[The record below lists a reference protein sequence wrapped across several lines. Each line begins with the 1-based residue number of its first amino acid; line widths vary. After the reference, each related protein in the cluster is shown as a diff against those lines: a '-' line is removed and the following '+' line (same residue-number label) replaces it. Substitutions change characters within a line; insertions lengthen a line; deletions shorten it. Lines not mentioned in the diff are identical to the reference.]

1 MACSDE
7 YSRLISLYPL
17 SEDQTPEERAKLEAH
32 IQECAVC
39 RADLEQWRDFLDL
52 IPPAKDVEVPQWVKE
67 RVHTNVMKAVRRD
80 RALRALKR
88 AACLV
93 FASAAAVAVLAAGWM
108 YLRGELSGSDTTP
121 GHRIAA
127 RPSAEKTQGAPS
139 VGVGGREIA
148 RPASDSQP
156 HESEAPLEHPTPA
169 TQDAKIA
176 SKRQASLDEEFAAAA
191 TPAGALSLLERTL
204 KAANDGEDVDLQR
217 VIGLAEKLRAQW
229 PASEESAKSL
239 ELISRCYT
247 GLGEIDR
254 ARKSFLLYADAMA
267 ELSYR
272 QQPHVDETGSAIEER
287 GDLAVHTIQREAD
300 RLFGLEDYLSALFYY
315 DTIRTRS
322 RGKPAAQYAQL
333 MSGHYYANTRQY
345 AQAEKEFKQLISEHP
360 DSRWASAART
370 SLPAILANRKHYA
383 EAVAVWQEAADATE
397 NTEEKA
403 SAYMNKGALV
413 VLQGPDH
420 YPEALAIWN
429 RILKEYPGARCTPTV
444 KGMIQQVQRRVTD
457 DVSGQLM
464 QFDR

>member
-108 YLRGELSGSDTTP
+108 YLRGELSGPHTTP
-121 GHRIAA
+121 RHRIAA
-127 RPSAEKTQGAPS
+127 RPPAEKTQGAPS

-148 RPASDSQP
+148 RPASDSRP

-176 SKRQASLDEEFAAAA
+176 GKRQASLDEEFAAAA

-204 KAANDGEDVDLQR
+204 KAAGDGEDVDLQR
-217 VIGLAEKLRAQW
+217 VIELAEKLRAQW
-229 PASEESAKSL
+229 PGSEESILALK
-239 ELISRCYT
+239 LISRCHT
-247 GLGEIDR
+247 EMAEPEL
-254 ARKSFLLYADAMA
+254 ACKAFVKYADAAGGRA
-267 ELSYR
+267 EQDALAR
-272 QQPHVDETGSAIEER
+272 QVSPAQAAATGKRVAIS
-287 GDLAVHTIQREAD
+287 LITNEAD
-300 RLFGLEDYLSALFYY
+300 ECYSRKDCPSALLYY
-315 DTIRTRS
+315 DTVRTRC
-322 RGKPAAQYAQL
+322 PDDDAAAYAQFMTVGL
-333 MSGHYYANTRQY
+333 NADTGEVAC
-345 AQAEKEFKQLISEHP
+345 AERDCRDLVARDPS
-360 DSRWASAART
+360 SAWAMRART
-370 SLPAILANRKHYA
+370 KLPILLAKQGRTA
-383 EAVAVWQEAADATE
+383 EAANAWQEVADSTDDYELQA
-397 NTEEKA
+397 NAYYNKA
-403 SAYMNKGALV
+403 VHLKRLGET
-413 VLQGPDH
+413 H
-420 YPEALAIWN
+420 YPEALALWN
-429 RILKEYPGARCTPTV
+429 KVIEEYPESRAVLATR
-444 KGMIQQVQRRVTD
+444 GMIH
-457 DVSGQLM
+457 QL
-464 QFDR
+464 QNKITGDCLKDFDTEF